1 MHHTEKRIK
10 RIFELAG
17 EDVGAIMIF
26 NGDEPHTDVN
36 FYYVTDLTKGLF
48 EHSGV
53 VVYPDGKGVI
63 ITSELEEESASRSP
77 MEKRF
82 FRSKQDLRK
91 IVKEALDVDGKVGVN
106 HTDLTYGI
114 YREMKKAARGI
125 PFADVSKALSDARMI
140 KDEVEIE
147 RIKKAGKIATDALEA
162 VRSEL
167 HEGIVE
173 SEAAALLIYEMMKR
187 GANGPAFETIA
198 SFGENSAEPHY
209 TAGSRKLKKGE
220 YALFDFGARFER
232 YNSDITRTFVMGKAD
247 KKHREIYEIVKEAQ
261 QAGIDAIRPG
271 VMGPDV
277 DAAARK
283 VIEKAGYGDRFIHS
297 LGHGLGLKVH
307 DGGGFSPRLEMEVK
321 ENMVITVEPGIYLP
335 GWGGVR
341 IEDDVLV
348 KKNGSEV
355 LTSFPKE
362 LIEL

>member
-1 MHHTEKRIK
+1 MHYTEKRIK
-10 RIFELAG
+10 RVFEMAG

-26 NGDEPHTDVN
+26 NGEEPHVDVN

-48 EHSGV
+48 ERSGV
-53 VVYPDGKGVI
+53 IVYPDGKGVI
-63 ITSELEEESASRSP
+63 VTSELEAESASRSP

-82 FRSKQDLRK
+82 FRSRNDLK
-91 IVKEALDVDGKVGVN
+91 SIVKELTDVDGKIGVN
-106 HTDLTYGI
+106 HTDLPHGF
-114 YREMKKAARGI
+114 YRELKTAARGR
-125 PFADVSKALSDARMI
+125 PFTDVSKALSDARMI
-140 KDEVEIE
+140 KDEVEVE
-147 RIKKAGKIATDALEA
+147 RIRKAGKIATDALEIL
-162 VRSEL
+162 RSEL

-187 GANGPAFETIA
+187 GATGPAFETIA

-209 TAGSRKLKKGE
+209 TAGSRVLKKGD

-247 KKHREIYEIVKEAQ
+247 KKHREIYEIVREAQ
-261 QAGIDAIRPG
+261 QAGIDAIRAG
-271 VMGPDV
+271 VKGPDV

-283 VIEKAGYGDRFIHS
+283 IIADAGYGDRFIHS

-348 KKNGSEV
+348 KKNGAEV